1 MAAAIDND
9 HWIWYEGS
17 LLALLLEF
25 LIEVAENSEY
35 VIELYRQNSGT
46 SELYDGDSWQ
56 NIVGDLI
63 SSTFGY
69 YVAALSVH
77 YQVQCRIYVDIM
89 TRELSSNQLAISP
102 VIYWLV
108 CLSIRRGGDGV

>member
-1 MAAAIDND
+1 MAAGIDNN

-35 VIELYRQNSGT
+35 VINLYRQNSGT

-77 YQVQCRIYVDIM
+77 YQVQCREYTWI
-89 TRELSSNQLAISP
+89 L
-102 VIYWLV
+102 
-108 CLSIRRGGDGV
+108 